1 MRVLIVFAFLLT
13 FNHIQAQ
20 QMDNQQLE
28 KIIFVMADTMRGQNG
43 QWEFVVNQVPMLCFT
58 DQTHNRMRII
68 SPIKEAKDVSYE
80 EREKCLEANFHSAL
94 DVRYAMAE
102 GYMWSAFI
110 HPLGELTKDQV
121 IDAIKQVYAAAVTYG
136 SIYTSTDLNFP
147 KTESEKD
154 IRDN

>member
-1 MRVLIVFAFLLT
+1 MRVLSIFILVLPFFQ
-13 FNHIQAQ
+13 IQAQ

-28 KIIFVMADTMRGQNG
+28 KIIFVMSDTMRGQNG
-43 QWEFVVNQVPMLCFT
+43 QWEFVVNEVPMLCFT

-80 EREKCLEANFHSAL
+80 EREKSLEANFHSAL
-94 DVRYAMAE
+94 DVRYALAE

-110 HPLGELTKDQV
+110 HPLRELNKDQV

-136 SIYTSTDLNFP
+136 TIYTSTDLNFP
-147 KTESEKD
+147 KTEKEKD